1 MVEERKRLI
10 LVAGGQL
17 FAEKGY
23 FSTTVQDIA
32 EQCNMSK
39 ASIYKLFESKEDI
52 LLQIVKQMHEEI
64 LLAANRLH
72 FEDHVLPK
80 EQFTQKLVVQFQE
93 FVLKHEFFLVL
104 NQTMPLELS
113 TQIRTAML
121 QFKRTMLNWQKEA
134 ILQAFGDKVEPIVWD
149 LALCMQ
155 GIVKEFMFLLR
166 WNNNTVFELSALSE
180 FVVES
185 LEAMIQK
192 HSHSVPLVTEQMA
205 QQFDLSVP
213 DVRQKY
219 FGESEWRKVMR
230 ELNLAIH
237 QRSPEP
243 SRSDLIAATE
253 RLNTE
258 RKKVIPQTFMMEA
271 LIAYLQKRGELQP
284 EVAQLQHVYRATWE
298 EKKYGEYLNTE

>member
-1 MVEERKRLI
+1 MVEERKRSILI
-10 LVAGGQL
+10 AGGQL

-72 FEDHVLPK
+72 FEDHVSPK

-134 ILQAFGDKVEPIVWD
+134 ILQAFGSKVEPIVWD
-149 LALCMQ
+149 LSLCMQ

-192 HSHSVPLVTEQMA
+192 HMHSVPLVTEQMA

-219 FGESEWRKVMR
+219 FGESEWRKAIR
-230 ELNLAIH
+230 ELNLSIH

-243 SRSDLIAATE
+243 LRPDLIAATE

-271 LIAYLQKRGELQP
+271 LIAYLQKREELQQ

-298 EKKYGEYLNTE
+298 EKKYGEHLNTE